1 MCPLELWFSQRLC
14 STGYFRENQRGPQS
28 LSSTERL
35 LRHFLPVHGRADGV
49 DLGRSLQG
57 RCRTDSCSSCLSRS
71 QGPLAPLLTS
81 AEFRRQISTLR
92 GNPSACTSTDPS
104 PVSAA
109 DWQDFPHCSSHPLLL
124 PPLGPPTTVGLGWTK
139 LTLNPVIAL
148 CKAPRVCPVEPCSL
162 TSEASR

>member
-71 QGPLAPLLTS
+71 QGPLAPPLTS
-81 AEFRRQISTLR
+81 AELRRQISTLR

-109 DWQDFPHCSSHPLLL
+109 DWQDFPRCSSHPPLL

-162 TSEASR
+162 TSEPSR